1 MDMDKSLL
9 ENKLVGRSYSLSGGG
24 ASYLRNLAD
33 FICNDLGLTI
43 GNSHDMRILE
53 NILRITLDIV
63 RNG

>member
-1 MDMDKSLL
+1 MMDRSLL
-9 ENKLVGRSYSLSGGG
+9 ETKLVGKSLGLSGGG
-24 ASYLRNLAD
+24 ASYLRSLAD

-53 NILRITLDIV
+53 DILRVTLDIV